1 MWCCLWV
8 LFVKPNAQ
16 RKTELNWTELD
27 RLVHWVQFSFVLC
40 IKPAMTGNG
49 RCRFLTVK
57 NWRQS
62 SQLVAGFCP
71 MTDIAVIGWFTTVC
85 PNCEEPAMTASFVA
99 ESSPVQCIAGTW
111 TKLNSWVELSVPLC
125 NRWFAV
131 IIFLSPRLHVLF
143 IFLVSEMTYILCVDL
158 DVKRPHSRLIFL
170 FSLIISH
177 QQLLVCLCSDVC
189 FVIIVFVVWCDH
201 NRSLWCRVVTGRL
214 SHSSI
219 VSKWLKAWP

>member
-1 MWCCLWV
+1 MSFIC
-8 LFVKPNAQ
+8 KAQ
-16 RKTELNWTELD
+16 CTAENWTELNWTGS
-27 RLVHWVQFSFVLC
+27 FSSVEFSSVLC
-40 IKPAMTGNG
+40 CALNRQWPATAVADSWQSRTGDS
-49 RCRFLTVK
+49 RH
-57 NWRQS
+57 QS
-62 SQLVAGFCP
+62 SQLVAGFRP

-85 PNCEEPAMTASFVA
+85 PDCEEPAMTASFVA
-99 ESSPVQCIAGTW
+99 ESSPVQCTAGTW